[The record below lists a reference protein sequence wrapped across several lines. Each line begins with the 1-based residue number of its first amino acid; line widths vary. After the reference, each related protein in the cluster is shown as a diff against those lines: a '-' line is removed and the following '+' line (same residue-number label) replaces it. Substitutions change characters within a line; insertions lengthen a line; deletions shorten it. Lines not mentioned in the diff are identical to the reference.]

1 MSAFHTY
8 GDGRGARR
16 VYVNGNE
23 VSRVVWANCDQGIV
37 CFIPPGKKRI
47 KRPER
52 DRVYARI
59 LRGSVRVEFKGE
71 S

>member
-1 MSAFHTY
+1 M
-8 GDGRGARR
+8 
-16 VYVNGNE
+16 YVNGNE

-52 DRVYARI
+52 DRVYTRI